1 MTDARPEPWDG
12 DGGPVTTRVGD
23 ALIVTLPRELDDAAL
38 AALRTRVM
46 AQLQRAGAIAVLF
59 EASGLE
65 LLDAAEFTALAE
77 TARGAA
83 WLGVRPLLVGLAP
96 GLVRYVVEGG
106 LDAAVFEGYATLDDA
121 LAALG
126 ATATAG
132 RATRPRATRVA
143 AAAPETDRSAP
154 AGHDPPS

>member
-1 MTDARPEPWDG
+1 MTDARPEAWAG

-23 ALIVTLPRELDDAAL
+23 ALIVTLPRELDAAAL

-46 AQLQRAGAIAVLF
+46 AQLQRARAVAVIY

-77 TARGAA
+77 AARGAA

-96 GLVRYVVEGG
+96 GLVRYVVESG
-106 LDAAVFEGYATLDDA
+106 LDTAVFEGFATLDDA
-121 LAALG
+121 LASLG

-132 RATRPRATRVA
+132 WAARPRATRVA
-143 AAAPETDRSAP
+143 GAAPRPDRAPSA
-154 AGHDPPS
+154 GDDPPT